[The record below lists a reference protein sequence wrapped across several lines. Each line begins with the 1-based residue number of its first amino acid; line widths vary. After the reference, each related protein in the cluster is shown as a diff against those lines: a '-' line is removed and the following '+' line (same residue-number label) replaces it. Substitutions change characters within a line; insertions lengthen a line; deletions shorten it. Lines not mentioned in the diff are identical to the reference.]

1 MKLLRTIGTAVAAFA
16 GATLFAAPVFAGP
29 PYTTDDPEPTRT
41 GGWENYVFI
50 SGVQTPGDTSGQA
63 GIELNYGG
71 AKDLQLSLVLPLG
84 VDHAAHTEVASGQ
97 VQIQAKYRFLHQSK
111 FLPDV
116 AFFPALVLPTQ
127 ARGLGPTR
135 LGVFLPLWAEKDFGD
150 WSTFGGGGVDINPG
164 PGNRNFTLVGWALTR
179 QVTKK
184 LNLGV
189 ELWRESPNRIGAA
202 SLTALAGGVVWQLS
216 KHYALMGTAG
226 PGLQGDRRAGPAV
239 FYLSLQYTD

>member
-1 MKLLRTIGTAVAAFA
+1 VRLRRLLATAALALIGTALTAAQ
-16 GATLFAAPVFAGP
+16 ATAGP

-41 GGWENYVFI
+41 GGWENYVLVT
-50 SGVQTPGDTSGQA
+50 GVQTPGDSSGQA

-84 VDHAAHTEVASGQ
+84 FDHASHTEVGPGQ
-97 VQIQAKYRFLHQSK
+97 VQVGAKYRFLHQTR

-116 AFFPALVLPTQ
+116 AFFPAVFLPTQ

-135 LGVFLPLWAEKDFGD
+135 LGLFLPLWEEKDFGA

-164 PGNRNFTLVGWALTR
+164 PGARNYTLTGWAVTR
-179 QVTKK
+179 QATKK

-189 ELWRESPNRIGAA
+189 ELWHETPSRIGVS
-202 SLTALAGGVVWQLS
+202 SLTALAGGIIWQVS

-226 PGLQGDRRAGPAV
+226 PGLQGDRRAGQGV

>member
-1 MKLLRTIGTAVAAFA
+1 VGRRGILGAVALA
-16 GATLFAAPVFAGP
+16 GAALAATPASAGP

-41 GGWENYVFI
+41 GGWENYLLVT
-50 SGVQTPGDTSGQA
+50 GLQTPGDTSGEA
-63 GIELNYGG
+63 GLELNYGG

-84 VDHAAHTEVASGQ
+84 VDHGAHTEVAPGQ
-97 VQIQAKYRFLHQSK
+97 VQVGAKYRILHQSK

-116 AFFPALVLPTQ
+116 ALFPTLNLPTQ

-135 LGVFLPLWAEKDFGD
+135 LGVFLPLWAEKDFGA

-164 PGNRNFTLVGWALTR
+164 PGARNFTLTGWAVTR
-179 QVTKK
+179 QVTRT

-189 ELWRESPNRIGAA
+189 EVWHETPERIGVG
-202 SLTALAGGVVWQLS
+202 SLTALAGGVIWQLS

-226 PGLQGDRRAGPAV
+226 PGLQGDRRAGQGV